1 MNKEQAD
8 NILKHLKQRTLPD
21 TEQQQAAKMAVR
33 KHWQN
38 NLKKQ
43 RRQRVAW
50 TAAVAASTVIVF
62 ALVLF
67 VDFNSDDNKFSTLYQ
82 QVDIHGTILLNQGT
96 KNPQT
101 MTADLKLKAGD
112 VIESSDDSYL
122 IWHLNDGSELRQ
134 APNTRIA
141 WQGAQRIDL
150 LSGQLFHNTDVSE
163 SAEPFVISTSLG
175 TVSHVGTQ
183 YVVNHQ
189 ENVLQVAV
197 KTGQV
202 NIISHQEN
210 HTIEHNELISIS
222 PSGVEPIQI
231 FSSHNH
237 PLWSWTFK
245 TEQPYS
251 LNGQSLYD
259 FVVWIS
265 RKADLTVNWQGQQE
279 AAKTV
284 SLQGTINNMT
294 VDMALKTVFAS
305 TDYQYQIQQGRL
317 QISHHEK

>member
-21 TEQQQAAKMAVR
+21 AEQQQAAKQAVMA
-33 KHWQN
+33 HWQN

-43 RRQRVAW
+43 RRQRFVR
-50 TAAVAASTVIVF
+50 TAAVAVSTVIVF

-67 VDFNSDDNKFSTLYQ
+67 VHFNNDNHQFSNLYQ
-82 QVDIHGTILLNQGT
+82 QVDIHGTVMHRQGS
-96 KNPQT
+96 NAPQP
-101 MTADLKLKAGD
+101 MTADVKLKPGD
-112 VIESSDDSYL
+112 MIQSSDKSYL

-141 WQGAQRIDL
+141 WQDAQHIDL
-150 LSGQLFHNTDVSE
+150 LAGQLFHNTDVSE

-175 TVSHVGTQ
+175 NVSHVGTQ

-202 NIISHQEN
+202 TINSHQEKR
-210 HTIEHNELISIS
+210 TLEHNELISIS

-265 RKADLTVNWQGQQE
+265 HKADLTVNWQGQQE

-305 TDYQYQIQQGRL
+305 TDYHYQIQPGRL